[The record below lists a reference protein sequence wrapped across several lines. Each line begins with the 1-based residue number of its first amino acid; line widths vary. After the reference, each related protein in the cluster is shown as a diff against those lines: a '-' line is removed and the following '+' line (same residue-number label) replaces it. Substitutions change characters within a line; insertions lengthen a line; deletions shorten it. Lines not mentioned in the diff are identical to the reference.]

1 MLASRVVLSSYA
13 LSLPQETCTGLRE
26 QLAQAKLK
34 LQDAQHTS
42 DTRLAAARHAWARE
56 KTAMEQ
62 QQEEQL
68 AAQQQRHAQDT
79 SQLKKRLKEARSTAK
94 LQAEELIRLQIELT
108 VLRDE
113 QAKACTP
120 EEQHAAAG
128 TEQLDEMA
136 VAELLAQ
143 AQDVRRR
150 QEVYLRAA
158 DATVVAA
165 S

>member
-1 MLASRVVLSSYA
+1 M
-13 LSLPQETCTGLRE
+13 RE

-42 DTRLAAARHAWARE
+42 DTRLAAARHAWSRE
-56 KTAMEQ
+56 KTSMEQ

-94 LQAEELIRLQIELT
+94 LQAEELTRLQIELT
-108 VLRDE
+108 VLREE
-113 QAKACTP
+113 QAKACAP
-120 EEQHAAAG
+120 EQHAPVG
-128 TEQLDEMA
+128 TEQRDEIA

-143 AQDVRRR
+143 AQDVRKR